1 MRGGDRKH
9 HPPHPRNSQT
19 GQLGTHS
26 GKQQRTWH
34 QVKSKDPVLF
44 SDLHKCTEEREK
56 EWGSEEERGGGE
68 RGRRRNRDR
77 EE

>member
-1 MRGGDRKH
+1 MRGRDRK
-9 HPPHPRNSQT
+9 PHPSHPRSSQT

-26 GKQQRTWH
+26 DKQQRTRH

-44 SDLHKCTEEREK
+44 SDLHKCTEEKER
-56 EWGSEEERGGGE
+56 EWGSEEERRRGGE
-68 RGRRRNRDR
+68 GMR

>member
-9 HPPHPRNSQT
+9 HPPHPRSSQT

-26 GKQQRTWH
+26 GKQQRTRP

-44 SDLHKCTEEREK
+44 SDLHKRTEERER
-56 EWGSEEERGGGE
+56 EWRNEEET
-68 RGRRRNRDR
+68 RRRRERMR